1 MLVIMIT
8 AYASIKTAVKATK
21 SGAYDFL
28 PKPFTPDQQFPV
40 RFLRTHDDLNAVPK
54 FYTYSDQNPDVL
66 ILYG

>member
-1 MLVIMIT
+1 MKQYCLYISSYYMKEYNQKEVHNER
-8 AYASIKTAVKATK
+8 AQNSFNRV
-21 SGAYDFL
+21 
-28 PKPFTPDQQFPV
+28 QQFPV